1 MNINDW
7 NTIFLIFV
15 LVLIAGYVYLLQ
27 ERITKLEDRQDIQQ
41 KINDSLIDTCT
52 RLLRSYLAQQQ
63 KSQDTAVRV
72 KAMSKRQNDYNR
84 SFAKSIRRVANLARG
99 DENADQ
105 RTGNQSRESV

>member
-1 MNINDW
+1 M
-7 NTIFLIFV
+7 
-15 LVLIAGYVYLLQ
+15 YLLQ
-27 ERITKLEDRQDIQQ
+27 ERITKLEERQDIQQ

-52 RLLRSYLAQQQ
+52 RLLRNYLAQQQ

>member
-15 LVLIAGYVYLLQ
+15 LLLIAGYVYLLQ
-27 ERITKLEDRQDIQQ
+27 ERITKLENRQDIQQ

-72 KAMSKRQNDYNR
+72 KDMSKRQNDYNR

-99 DENADQ
+99 DENAGK
-105 RTGNQSRESV
+105 RCRN

>member
-1 MNINDW
+1 MGINDW

-15 LVLIAGYVYLLQ
+15 LLLIAGYVYVLQ

-41 KINDSLIDTCT
+41 KTNDSLIDICT

-72 KAMSKRQNDYNR
+72 KDMSKRQNDYNR
-84 SFAKSIRRVANLARG
+84 SFAKSIRRAANLARG
-99 DENADQ
+99 DENAGK
-105 RTGNQSRESV
+105 RC

>member
-1 MNINDW
+1 MGINDW

-15 LVLIAGYVYLLQ
+15 LLLIAGYVYVLQ
-27 ERITKLEDRQDIQQ
+27 ARINKLEDRQDIQQ
-41 KINDSLIDTCT
+41 KTNDSLIAICT

-72 KAMSKRQNDYNR
+72 KDMSKRQNDYNR

-99 DENADQ
+99 DENAGK
-105 RTGNQSRESV
+105 RC

>member
-1 MNINDW
+1 M
-7 NTIFLIFV
+7 
-15 LVLIAGYVYLLQ
+15 LQ
-27 ERITKLEDRQDIQQ
+27 ERITKLEERQDIQQ

-52 RLLRSYLAQQQ
+52 RLLRNYLAQQQ

>member
-15 LVLIAGYVYLLQ
+15 LLLIAGYVYVLQ
-27 ERITKLEDRQDIQQ
+27 ERINKLEDRQDIEQ
-41 KINDSLIDTCT
+41 KINDSLIETYT

-84 SFAKSIRRVANLARG
+84 SFAKSIRRLANLARG
-99 DENADQ
+99 DENAGK
-105 RTGNQSRESV
+105 RS

>member
-15 LVLIAGYVYLLQ
+15 LLLIAGYVYLLH
-27 ERITKLEDRQDIQQ
+27 ERINQLEDRQDIQQ
-41 KINDSLIDTCT
+41 KINESLIDQLKINDSLTGICT
-52 RLLRSYLAQQQ
+52 RLLTQQ
-63 KSQDTAVRV
+63 QDTAVRV

-99 DENADQ
+99 DENAGK
-105 RTGNQSRESV
+105 RC

>member
-15 LVLIAGYVYLLQ
+15 LLLIAGYVYVLQ
-27 ERITKLEDRQDIQQ
+27 ARITKLEDRQDIQQ

-63 KSQDTAVRV
+63 KSEDTAVRV
-72 KAMSKRQNDYNR
+72 KDMSKRQNDYNR
-84 SFAKSIRRVANLARG
+84 SFAKSIRRVANLGRG
-99 DENADQ
+99 DENAGK
-105 RTGNQSRESV
+105 RC

>member
-15 LVLIAGYVYLLQ
+15 LLLIAGYVYVLQ
-27 ERITKLEDRQDIQQ
+27 ERINKLEDRQDIEQ
-41 KINDSLIDTCT
+41 KINGSLIETCT

-99 DENADQ
+99 
-105 RTGNQSRESV
+105 

>member
-15 LVLIAGYVYLLQ
+15 LLLIAGYVYLLQ

-41 KINDSLIDTCT
+41 KTNDSLIDICT
-52 RLLRSYLAQQQ
+52 RLLRSYLVQQQ

-99 DENADQ
+99 DENAGK
-105 RTGNQSRESV
+105 RC

>member
-15 LVLIAGYVYLLQ
+15 LLLIAGYVYVLQ
-27 ERITKLEDRQDIQQ
+27 ERINKLEDRQDIEQ
-41 KINDSLIDTCT
+41 KINDSLIETCT
-52 RLLRSYLAQQQ
+52 RPLRSYLAQQQ

-99 DENADQ
+99 DENAGK
-105 RTGNQSRESV
+105 RCRN

>member
-15 LVLIAGYVYLLQ
+15 LLLIAGYVYLLQ
-27 ERITKLEDRQDIQQ
+27 ERITKLENRQDIQQ

-52 RLLRSYLAQQQ
+52 RLLRSYLARQQ

-72 KAMSKRQNDYNR
+72 KDMSKRQNDYNR

-99 DENADQ
+99 DENAGK
-105 RTGNQSRESV
+105 RC

>member
-1 MNINDW
+1 MSINDW

-15 LVLIAGYVYLLQ
+15 LLLIAGYVYVLQ
-27 ERITKLEDRQDIQQ
+27 ARINKLEYRQDIQQ
-41 KINDSLIDTCT
+41 KTNDSLIDICT

-72 KAMSKRQNDYNR
+72 KDMSKRQNDYNR

-99 DENADQ
+99 DENAGK
-105 RTGNQSRESV
+105 RC

>member
-1 MNINDW
+1 MGINDW

-15 LVLIAGYVYLLQ
+15 LLLIAGYVYVLQ
-27 ERITKLEDRQDIQQ
+27 ARINKLEDRQDIQQ
-41 KINDSLIDTCT
+41 KTNDSLIDICT

-72 KAMSKRQNDYNR
+72 KDMSKRQNDYNR

-99 DENADQ
+99 DENAGK
-105 RTGNQSRESV
+105 RC

>member
-15 LVLIAGYVYLLQ
+15 LLLIAGYVYLLH
-27 ERITKLEDRQDIQQ
+27 ERINKLEDRQDIQQ

-72 KAMSKRQNDYNR
+72 KNMSKRQNDCNR

-99 DENADQ
+99 DENAGK
-105 RTGNQSRESV
+105 RS

>member
-15 LVLIAGYVYLLQ
+15 LLLMAGYVYLLQ
-27 ERITKLEDRQDIQQ
+27 ERITKLENRQDIQQ

-72 KAMSKRQNDYNR
+72 KDMSKRQNDYNR

-99 DENADQ
+99 DENAGK
-105 RTGNQSRESV
+105 RC